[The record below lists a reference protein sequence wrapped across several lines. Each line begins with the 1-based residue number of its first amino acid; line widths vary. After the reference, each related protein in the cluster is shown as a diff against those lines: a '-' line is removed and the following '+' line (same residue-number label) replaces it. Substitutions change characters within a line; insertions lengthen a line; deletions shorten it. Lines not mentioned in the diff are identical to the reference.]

1 MRDFGTN
8 FGIATRLK
16 RVGLPRT
23 RSNQKSVCRRNFT
36 KTILLERNTCKKRKS
51 SRKTDTKLK
60 KR

>member
-23 RSNQKSVCRRNFT
+23 RST
-36 KTILLERNTCKKRKS
+36 KKVVVGEILLKQSFWKGIPAKNGNLAE
-51 SRKTDTKLK
+51 KLIQN
-60 KR
+60 